1 MNATLWRLHQKQR
14 SPSTTIQCASE
25 KAHNRLIVAV
35 RSAILAKEEPPANRG
50 LILSPV
56 MVPMM
61 VVPMVMRV
69 MMMPMM
75 VPVCAGNRRCSDRQR
90 HGRGKNVSQLLHF
103 HLKRSNTSVN
113 PHGSQMFP
121 GGNLREG
128 FDLARSQGR
137 FCIETLTAR
146 TAPTF

>member
-35 RSAILAKEEPPANRG
+35 RSAILAKEKPPANRG
-50 LILSPV
+50 LILSP
-56 MVPMM
+56 
-61 VVPMVMRV
+61 V

-146 TAPTF
+146 